1 LANADIVPERW
12 CAALT
17 LAGDVVS
24 ALAQRGAKAD
34 LRSCIDKK
42 KGGVVK

>member
-1 LANADIVPERW
+1 LANADIVPERR

-24 ALAQRGAKAD
+24 AFAQRGAKAD
-34 LRSCIDKK
+34 LRGDKK
-42 KGGVVK
+42 KGGVVG